1 MRVYFDTIPGRSKDI
16 ADFLKMDSTSR
27 FYEAEFER
35 FSRLRDKDKSDP
47 INAIRKGM
55 FNDFYYWGYGDKT
68 VFCLDSTDDGI
79 ELMKSK
85 LNEKFSGIEF
95 RTNVY

>member
-1 MRVYFDTIPGRSKDI
+1 MRVYFDTIPGKSVDI
-16 ADFLKMDSTSR
+16 ANFLKLDSTSR
-27 FYEAEFER
+27 FYEAESTR
-35 FSRLRDKDKSDP
+35 FAKLRDRDRADP

-55 FNDFYYWGYGDKT
+55 FNDFYYWGYDDKT
-68 VFCLDSTDDGI
+68 VFCLDSTDEEI

-85 LNEKFSGIEF
+85 LNEKFSGIQF